1 MGAKNTSKYTGYFK
15 PGRKFGKYTIITGDI
30 VKGNNNNESKV
41 ECLCECGKINI
52 VSTLLDITRDT
63 FDLSESTM
71 EKGEEIVN
79 GICSRYTN

>member
-41 ECLCECGKINI
+41 SIVTGKQIGRAH
-52 VSTLLDITRDT
+52 V
-63 FDLSESTM
+63 
-71 EKGEEIVN
+71 
-79 GICSRYTN
+79 